1 MTERLQDF
9 TDGFREWAVRHWLS
23 LSLLILGLAFA
34 LAFLSDRIFIFV
46 YPGRAAVIW
55 RRFGGGTDHNS
66 IYGEGMHIVA
76 PWNKIYI
83 YNMQIQ
89 QRTQTSDALAKN
101 GLTVAV
107 QSSFRYRPIYSS
119 LPKLHQKYGPDYLR
133 KTIVP
138 EVASAVQEIIGRYQ
152 PEQIYHL
159 DRKKTEAEMTKFTR
173 DNLAEASGLVEVEDV
188 TMMKIT
194 LPPRVQSAIQAKIEE
209 EQLTLLYDHRIIK
222 EKKEAE
228 RKAVEAQG
236 IADFQRIIAGGISDK
251 LLMWKGIEATLDLAK
266 SPNSK
271 VVVIGA
277 PKSGLPLVLG
287 SMEDSKLK

>member
-1 MTERLQDF
+1 
-9 TDGFREWAVRHWLS
+9 
-23 LSLLILGLAFA
+23 
-34 LAFLSDRIFIFV
+34 
-46 YPGRAAVIW
+46 
-55 RRFGGGTDHNS
+55 
-66 IYGEGMHIVA
+66 
-76 PWNKIYI
+76 
-83 YNMQIQ
+83 
-89 QRTQTSDALAKN
+89 
-101 GLTVAV
+101 
-107 QSSFRYRPIYSS
+107 
-119 LPKLHQKYGPDYLR
+119 
-133 KTIVP
+133 
-138 EVASAVQEIIGRYQ
+138 
-152 PEQIYHL
+152 
-159 DRKKTEAEMTKFTR
+159 
-173 DNLAEASGLVEVEDV
+173 
-188 TMMKIT
+188 MMKIT